1 VNRLLGKYAGQVAN
15 VLDPKKLGRV
25 KALAEGAGFSTT
37 PTPWAFPATGRFLG
51 DFSVPDVGD
60 NVWVEFENGDPNRPV
75 YSPGF
80 WGEPQGQAETP
91 GRARGEAGTYPKG
104 TDSATTAKGAT
115 VNEPSDPFAAVYPKN
130 RVIETSGG
138 HLVELDDTPG
148 AERLHVW
155 AKGGSFFEFHA
166 DGKVVMKSAGARYV
180 IVNGDDVL
188 HVLGKL
194 DLIADTEVGLAS
206 PELKAKFA
214 VKADIES
221 PDVKVT
227 ATSKVDVDSPVIEL
241 GTGALLSLIDTR
253 VLAAINGHVHLYTPP
268 LHPGPAQIPTL
279 GPQGTGFPLTA
290 AAVATQ
296 NVKGS

>member
-1 VNRLLGKYAGQVAN
+1 MDNNDL
-15 VLDPKKLGRV
+15 KKLGRV

-37 PTPWAFPATGRFLG
+37 PTPWAFPASGRFKG
-51 DFSVPDVGD
+51 EFAVPDVGD
-60 NVWVEFENGDPNRPV
+60 NVWVEFEDGDPNRPV

-80 WGEPQGQAETP
+80 WSEPQGQAETP
-91 GRARGEAGTYPKG
+91 ERAQGEPGNFPKG

-115 VNEPSDPFAAVYPKN
+115 VNEPTDPFAAVYPKN
-130 RVIETSGG
+130 RVIETAAG

-166 DGKVVMKSAGARYV
+166 DGKVVMKSADARYV
-180 IVNGDDVL
+180 IVGGDDVL

-194 DLIADTEVGLAS
+194 DIIAASEVGIAAT
-206 PELKAKFA
+206 EMK
-214 VKADIES
+214 VKATTKVDIET

-241 GTGALLSLIDTR
+241 GTGALLNLIDTR
-253 VLAAINGHVHLYTPP
+253 IIAAINAHVHQITGVQ
-268 LHPGPAQIPTL
+268 PGVATL
-279 GPQGTGFPLTA
+279 TTLLPFAGVGGFPLTA
-290 AAVATQ
+290 AAVATT
-296 NVKGS
+296 NLKGS